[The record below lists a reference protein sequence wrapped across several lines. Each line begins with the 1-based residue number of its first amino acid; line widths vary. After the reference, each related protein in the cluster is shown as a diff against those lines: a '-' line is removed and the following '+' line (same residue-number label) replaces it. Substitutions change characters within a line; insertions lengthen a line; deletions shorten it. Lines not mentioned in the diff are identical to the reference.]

1 MPMMKEA
8 SGLEV
13 QAKAFA
19 YADYCTISFR
29 VVPISI
35 LHQMTTSMSSSP
47 ACRIAIGTRV
57 RTQLSTLK
65 MNSSGG
71 PRVVGWH
78 ELTKGQG
85 EAARGGQASAAHR
98 THHALW
104 SCVRGDRFCG
114 VTTSSM
120 GRETPEPLAMRQQA
134 AIVCELRKPLVQDKY
149 SVKAKAQQLMYGFMG
164 LYSIFRQSSEAITWS
179 IIWPRIR
186 RLYLYTRPHAQ
197 PRIWPRRGIDTRLH
211 VFPRISRSPQPLS
224 CAGGVPVTMP

>member
-1 MPMMKEA
+1 LTRVPDRKAYGKQQAMPMMKEA

-47 ACRIAIGTRV
+47 ACRIAIGTHV
-57 RTQLSTLK
+57 HTQLSTLK

-85 EAARGGQASAAHR
+85 EAARGGQASAAQR

-120 GRETPEPLAMRQQA
+120 GRETPATGGDSLRASEASRPRQ
-134 AIVCELRKPLVQDKY
+134 ILCESEGTATYVRL
-149 SVKAKAQQLMYGFMG
+149 YGF
-164 LYSIFRQSSEAITWS
+164 IFYISTEAITWS
-179 IIWPRIR
+179 IIYERE
-186 RLYLYTRPHAQ
+186 L
-197 PRIWPRRGIDTRLH
+197 
-211 VFPRISRSPQPLS
+211 VRSDIFKL
-224 CAGGVPVTMP
+224 VV

>member
-1 MPMMKEA
+1 
-8 SGLEV
+8 
-13 QAKAFA
+13 
-19 YADYCTISFR
+19 
-29 VVPISI
+29 
-35 LHQMTTSMSSSP
+35 MSSSP

-85 EAARGGQASAAHR
+85 EAARGGQASAAQR

-164 LYSIFRQSSEAITWS
+164 CSPSFPCLTVVGRERGAVPQTNSTRNAESLGLSPKLTAD
-179 IIWPRIR
+179 RIHGGQLPGIAW
-186 RLYLYTRPHAQ
+186 RL
-197 PRIWPRRGIDTRLH
+197 D
-211 VFPRISRSPQPLS
+211 
-224 CAGGVPVTMP
+224 

>member
-1 MPMMKEA
+1 MSSHLDVGPPRTA
-8 SGLEV
+8 SSSVNGVKAKPTLRHSTPPTPPTPRHSTPPTLRHY

-85 EAARGGQASAAHR
+85 EAARGGQASAAQR

-120 GRETPEPLAMRQQA
+120 GRETPATGGDSLRASEASRPRQ
-134 AIVCELRKPLVQDKY
+134 ILCESEGTATYVRLY
-149 SVKAKAQQLMYGFMG
+149 G
-164 LYSIFRQSSEAITWS
+164 LYSIFRQ
-179 IIWPRIR
+179 
-186 RLYLYTRPHAQ
+186 RL
-197 PRIWPRRGIDTRLH
+197 
-211 VFPRISRSPQPLS
+211 
-224 CAGGVPVTMP
+224 

>member
-78 ELTKGQG
+78 ELTNGQG
-85 EAARGGQASAAHR
+85 EDAQGGQASAGTVDAP
-98 THHALW
+98 
-104 SCVRGDRFCG
+104 C
-114 VTTSSM
+114 
-120 GRETPEPLAMRQQA
+120 PL
-134 AIVCELRKPLVQDKY
+134 C
-149 SVKAKAQQLMYGFMG
+149 
-164 LYSIFRQSSEAITWS
+164 
-179 IIWPRIR
+179 
-186 RLYLYTRPHAQ
+186 
-197 PRIWPRRGIDTRLH
+197 
-211 VFPRISRSPQPLS
+211 S
-224 CAGGVPVTMP
+224 CAFVVVGRWSDPWDTSVIAGEGNERRDLAEALPKWRP

>member
-1 MPMMKEA
+1 MTRVPDRKAYGKQQAMPMMKEA

-57 RTQLSTLK
+57 CTQLSTLK

-85 EAARGGQASAAHR
+85 EAARGGQASAAQR

-164 LYSIFRQSSEAITWS
+164 LYSIFRQ
-179 IIWPRIR
+179 
-186 RLYLYTRPHAQ
+186 RL
-197 PRIWPRRGIDTRLH
+197 
-211 VFPRISRSPQPLS
+211 
-224 CAGGVPVTMP
+224 

>member
-1 MPMMKEA
+1 MPDRKAYGKQQAMPMMKEA

-85 EAARGGQASAAHR
+85 EAARGGQASAAQR

-164 LYSIFRQSSEAITWS
+164 YILYFD
-179 IIWPRIR
+179 
-186 RLYLYTRPHAQ
+186 
-197 PRIWPRRGIDTRLH
+197 RGYNLE
-211 VFPRISRSPQPLS
+211 
-224 CAGGVPVTMP
+224 